1 MAASSLSIAG
11 APPVRRVLSRGLS
24 WALAALMAAWSLG
37 PIVWI
42 FISSI
47 SVRAELYSVPPHW
60 IPHEPTLAPY
70 RTVLFEGEGFRGA
83 AGQAAAELFR
93 AGLLNSL
100 IISTSTTLLV
110 NGAGAAAGLRVRPHR
125 VPRAAVPCSTSCWR
139 SSRCRAGA
147 SSRPLLCRRVFS
159 VPILETIAQPAFLP
173 ELFEHLPTALL
184 YQGLITLLAPSC
196 PDFPVSL
203 ALSRLPLGDLGYDE
217 RKASGHHADVSASSD
232 PFLIVPEQPQAHA
245 HKQDI
250 RALPMSWGHRL
261 IGSGC
266 GQRPRHCPPIDPC
279 IDPRVVLRHTSPWF
293 TRGVPPCRGRP
304 PNSPEAVA
312 PGGSGSIRGEA
323 ESLSGRRLARTN
335 IGSAPFRAA

>member
-11 APPVRRVLSRGLS
+11 APPVRRVLSRGLL

-110 NGAGAAAGLRVRPHR
+110 MALAPLLGYVFGRIEFPGRRALFYFVLALIALPGWPIIIGLFPMMSSLRLLDTKLGLVILLFTYRIPFEMWFMTGYFRAVPAEIEDAARVDGCTRLQALYRVTIHMVRPGIVAVSIISFLHSWNFFLVPLIMAYTLRSKPLTVTITEFVGQYYVHWDLMSAATILAIVPPVVMVILFQRHIVRGLSAGA
-125 VPRAAVPCSTSCWR
+125 
-139 SSRCRAGA
+139 
-147 SSRPLLCRRVFS
+147 
-159 VPILETIAQPAFLP
+159 
-173 ELFEHLPTALL
+173 
-184 YQGLITLLAPSC
+184 
-196 PDFPVSL
+196 
-203 ALSRLPLGDLGYDE
+203 
-217 RKASGHHADVSASSD
+217 
-232 PFLIVPEQPQAHA
+232 
-245 HKQDI
+245 I
-250 RALPMSWGHRL
+250 R
-261 IGSGC
+261 
-266 GQRPRHCPPIDPC
+266 
-279 IDPRVVLRHTSPWF
+279 
-293 TRGVPPCRGRP
+293 
-304 PNSPEAVA
+304 
-312 PGGSGSIRGEA
+312 
-323 ESLSGRRLARTN
+323 
-335 IGSAPFRAA
+335 